1 MNRLNKGA
9 KPMEELRRKFA
20 ENLYYKACDLA
31 DCDLEELDNGDD
43 LDAYL
48 FEQRVIA
55 ICEAVFKEMIFV
67 ERELICIKA
76 GGTEKKIFATLPTDR
91 EGVMSEVSKELPSA
105 LQKGTLDEGK

>member
-1 MNRLNKGA
+1 MNLKNKGV

-31 DCDLEELDNGDD
+31 ECDLEELDNGDD

-48 FEQRVIA
+48 MEQKIIA

-67 ERELICIKA
+67 EA
-76 GGTEKKIFATLPTDR
+76 GLSEKKIFATLPTDQD
-91 EGVMSEVSKELPSA
+91 GVMSEVRKELPPA
-105 LQKGTLDEGK
+105 LQKGLKE